1 MGHRGVSEDLA
12 AGGGQHV
19 HRARGG
25 HARGHRRGVRH
36 QDGQGR
42 GSHRSVADCCFGGS
56 VVRMVYFGAISV
68 LYILFFTKELYFQL
82 ASTATLTRLCP
93 WTACAR

>member
-25 HARGHRRGVRH
+25 HARGHRSRVRH

-42 GSHRSVADCCFGGS
+42 GTHRSVREIERS
-56 VVRMVYFGAISV
+56 VKSPSNLIEHLMFK
-68 LYILFFTKELYFQL
+68 F
-82 ASTATLTRLCP
+82 
-93 WTACAR
+93 

>member
-19 HRARGG
+19 HWARGG
-25 HARGHRRGVRH
+25 HARGERRGVRH

-42 GSHRSVADCCFGGS
+42 GSHRSVEHFGFGGS
-56 VVRMVYFGAISV
+56 VVRMVYFGGISV
-68 LYILFFTKELYFQL
+68 LYILFFIKEYYVFSWHQL
-82 ASTATLTRLCP
+82 SL
-93 WTACAR
+93 

>member
-42 GSHRSVADCCFGGS
+42 GSHLLIKGHLFGSSSDTGQGYL
-56 VVRMVYFGAISV
+56 M
-68 LYILFFTKELYFQL
+68 L
-82 ASTATLTRLCP
+82 
-93 WTACAR
+93 

>member
-42 GSHRSVADCCFGGS
+42 GSHRSVGLCIVKDT
-56 VVRMVYFGAISV
+56 VVLSPINLNLISH
-68 LYILFFTKELYFQL
+68 LNFKFLTRSLLSGFTK
-82 ASTATLTRLCP
+82 
-93 WTACAR
+93 